1 VKVFTYIKRN
11 SSRVPKKNFLN
22 LGNLPLWK
30 HLIYELSDISDI
42 FIDTDSYEIIKECET
57 DFRLS
62 SVTAYSREQAHIDM
76 ENDPS
81 NSLSPALLM
90 TERFLNT
97 FVEDDNEIIVLTH
110 VTSPFLK
117 ASTVLD
123 AVSHLSSGHDAVHS
137 VTSKQDFAWLESFDN
152 PLNFDPKVVQR
163 TQDLDKIYFSNGAFF
178 IFTKKTFIKNRNRF
192 GHDNLLYTISNIEG
206 LEIDNKE
213 DFEMAKILYRGVKN
227 ENGFD

>member
-1 VKVFTYIKRN
+1 MKVFTYIKRN

-62 SVTAYSREQAHIDM
+62 SVTAYS
-76 ENDPS
+76 
-81 NSLSPALLM
+81 
-90 TERFLNT
+90 RFLNT